1 MTKRAKRG
9 EYGENKD
16 RVNFMLTPTALT
28 NLNQRAEDLG
38 ISRSELVER
47 FARGQVDLS
56 PLTTEQAELQGE
68 LQAN

>member
-1 MTKRAKRG
+1 
-9 EYGENKD
+9 
-16 RVNFMLTPTALT
+16 MLTPTAQT

-47 FARGQVDLS
+47 FARGQVDPL
-56 PLTTEQAELQGE
+56 PLTAEQTELQGE